1 MEFDTST
8 GPDARGWFGE
18 FGGRF
23 APETL
28 MAPVEE
34 LEAAYRVARS
44 DPAFQAELARLLKDF
59 AGRPTPLFHAQRLT
73 ARLGGA
79 KIYLKR
85 EDLLHTGAHKINN
98 CLGQGLAGAAN
109 GENSP
114 GGGDRGGAAR
124 CSDSHRGG
132 VAGNGMRCVH
142 GRGRH
147 GAAGA
152 QRLSYAAARNE
163 GGIRFL
169 RDEDAEGRN

>member
-73 ARLGGA
+73 GATGWRADLSEARGPA
-79 KIYLKR
+79 
-85 EDLLHTGAHKINN
+85 AH
-98 CLGQGLAGAAN
+98 
-109 GENSP
+109 
-114 GGGDRGGAAR
+114 RR
-124 CSDSHRGG
+124 
-132 VAGNGMRCVH
+132 
-142 GRGRH
+142 
-147 GAAGA
+147 A
-152 QRLSYAAARNE
+152 QNQ
-163 GGIRFL
+163 
-169 RDEDAEGRN
+169 